1 MLASR
6 IVLISE
12 MKERYSMAVDFS
24 SFFFFFLVF
33 DFCFASKWFYIFAM
47 LLDFV
52 GIHLMI
58 GRRYMTPN

>member
-24 SFFFFFLVF
+24 SFLFLFFLVF
-33 DFCFASKWFYIFAM
+33 DFCFASKWFTSLLCCLILLAYI
-47 LLDFV
+47 
-52 GIHLMI
+52 
-58 GRRYMTPN
+58 